1 MGFGWEGEKVRLVP
15 LDRDKHLGNA
25 VKWFNDPE
33 VTRWLETGDWPLT
46 KGAEEEYFRAAE
58 RQDRSSVQFA
68 VESLQGEHVGF
79 SGLRSIDWQ
88 SRVAVSGSVIGRKDL
103 WGRGVGTDGARV
115 RNRYAFEV
123 LGLRLLIAS
132 VIADNAASLA
142 MLAKVGYTEVGR
154 VPERYWK
161 RGAYRDQV
169 ILTMRD
175 DQRGR

>member
-1 MGFGWEGEKVRLVP
+1 MGYGWEGDKVRLVP

-25 VKWFNDPE
+25 LKWFNDPE
-33 VTRWLETGDWPLT
+33 VTHWLETGDWPLT
-46 KGAEEEYFRAAE
+46 RGAEEEFFRASE
-58 RQDRSSVQFA
+58 RQDRSAVQFA

-88 SRVAVSGSVIGRKDL
+88 SRVAVSGSVIGRRDL
-103 WGRGVGTDGARV
+103 WGRGLGSDAARV

-142 MLAKVGYTEVGR
+142 MLSRVGYAEVGR

-161 RGAYRDQV
+161 RGAFRDQV
-169 ILTMRD
+169 LLVLRKE
-175 DQRGR
+175 G

>member
-1 MGFGWEGEKVRLVP
+1 MGYGWQGDKVRLVP

-25 VKWFNDPE
+25 LMWFNDPE
-33 VTRWLETGDWPLT
+33 ITEWVETGDWPLT
-46 KGAEEEYFRAAE
+46 RGAEEEFFSAAE
-58 RQDRSSVQFA
+58 RAGKDNVQFA

-79 SGLRSIDWQ
+79 TGLRSIDWQ

-103 WGRGVGTDGARV
+103 WNKGIGGDATRV

-123 LGLRLLIAS
+123 LGLRLLIAT

-142 MLAKVGYTEVGR
+142 MLAKAGYTEVGR

-161 RGAYRDQV
+161 RGGWRDQV
-169 ILTMRD
+169 ILALHRD
-175 DQRGR
+175 G

>member
-1 MGFGWEGEKVRLVP
+1 MSFGWEGEKVRLVP

-46 KGAEEEYFRAAE
+46 RGAEEEYFRTAE
-58 RQDRSSVQFA
+58 RQDRASVQFA

-88 SRVAVSGSVIGRKDL
+88 SRVAVSGSVIGNKDL
-103 WGRGVGTDGARV
+103 WGRGLGTDAVKV
-115 RNRYAFEV
+115 RNRYAFDV
-123 LGLRLLIAS
+123 LGLRLLIAT
-132 VIADNAASLA
+132 VIADNEASLK
-142 MLAKVGYTEVGR
+142 MLAKAGYAEVGR
-154 VPERYWK
+154 VPGRYWK

-169 ILTMRD
+169 ILALHRE
-175 DQRGR
+175 GE